1 MVKKLQVIKS
11 DFIDNKKYMY
21 CTFFF
26 IQKNP
31 ECARERIY
39 YVISIGYLIIL
50 SSQSRTCPCSQLCN
64 ILHNKNKQLTF
75 FLSGDLSKFNNSI
88 KKRNKK
94 MTWFPFQYRDIQAF
108 HKDNLPL
115 STSSNEAAK
124 LFDSAIT
131 QLAFHDVD
139 PG

>member
-1 MVKKLQVIKS
+1 MHVFFYSKKSRVRSRTDIL
-11 DFIDNKKYMY
+11 
-21 CTFFF
+21 C
-26 IQKNP
+26 
-31 ECARERIY
+31 
-39 YVISIGYLIIL
+39 YLIIL
-50 SSQSRTCPCSQLCN
+50 SSQLCN